1 MTIKEFE
8 QSLLNCLNRMNN
20 DKIKKNKYAIKDD
33 YGIIIDGQSY
43 WIPPAIGFHRFRL
56 KKK

>member
-20 DKIKKNKYAIKDD
+20 DKIKKTNM
-33 YGIIIDGQSY
+33 
-43 WIPPAIGFHRFRL
+43 RL
-56 KKK
+56 KTIMESQ

>member
-20 DKIKKNKYAIKDD
+20 DKIKNKYEIEGA
-33 YGIIIDGQSY
+33 YGITIDGQSY
-43 WIPPAIGFHRFRL
+43 WIPPVSPKNKR
-56 KKK
+56 

>member
-20 DKIKKNKYAIKDD
+20 DKIKNKYEIEGD
-33 YGIIIDGQSY
+33 YGITIYGQSY
-43 WIPPAIGFHRFRL
+43 
-56 KKK
+56 

>member
-33 YGIIIDGQSY
+33 YGITIDGQSY
-43 WIPPAIGFHRFRL
+43 WIPPVST
-56 KKK
+56 KKINNK